1 MVDPLSSLPPL
12 PPLIGP
18 TAGPGAALAGKTEG
32 ITVAFGDM
40 LQGYLDQLVS
50 AQAKSNALTTEF
62 VAGGA
67 VDISQVAIAME
78 ESSLAMQL
86 LLEVRNKVLD
96 AYETLLRMPV

>member
-12 PPLIGP
+12 PPLVGP
-18 TAGPGAALAGKTEG
+18 TAGPGAAVGNTEG
-32 ITVAFGDM
+32 ITKSFGDM
-40 LQGYLDQLVS
+40 LQGYLDNLVS
-50 AQAKSNALTTEF
+50 TQSKANTLTNEF
-62 VAGGA
+62 IAGGA

>member
-18 TAGPGAALAGKTEG
+18 TAGSGAAVGNVEELTS
-32 ITVAFGDM
+32 TFGDM
-40 LQGYLDQLVS
+40 LQGYLDNLVS
-50 AQAKSNALTTEF
+50 TQSKATAMTNEF
-62 VAGGA
+62 IAGGP